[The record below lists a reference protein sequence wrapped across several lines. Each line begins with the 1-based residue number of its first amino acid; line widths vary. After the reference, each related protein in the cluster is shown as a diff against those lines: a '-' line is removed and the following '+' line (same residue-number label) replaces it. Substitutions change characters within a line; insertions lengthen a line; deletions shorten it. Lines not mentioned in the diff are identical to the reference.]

1 MDIFNSN
8 RRLEELTMY
17 ALDWGL
23 FLRHDM
29 EGGIAPF
36 LYLQNGNEKN
46 IRVLMTDDDPLEFAK
61 SILQKEEEPYDLF
74 VIGFEGYLKDHKDNR
89 VDAIIVQGF
98 DITEEKGVA
107 LGQKFSPKENG
118 SFKKI
123 DKIFFLGNPELIIP
137 RKENN
142 NTNKTIEE
150 IGFNAIALTDNNNLY

>member
-61 SILQKEEEPYDLF
+61 SILQKEFNSSYAGKADEF
-74 VIGFEGYLKDHKDNR
+74 
-89 VDAIIVQGF
+89 A
-98 DITEEKGVA
+98 
-107 LGQKFSPKENG
+107 
-118 SFKKI
+118 
-123 DKIFFLGNPELIIP
+123 FFRLE
-137 RKENN
+137 
-142 NTNKTIEE
+142 
-150 IGFNAIALTDNNNLY
+150 